1 MAEEEEIFCIHVR
14 VEDQPCHDVT
24 QCLMH
29 LPDYLQLCGAL
40 QNLQRQQHERGSGLP
55 CVFRNHRKSQS
66 NSSITCCLK
75 SQALL
80 LPQLCSSIP
89 LFFLSNLF
97 LDSRQF
103 TCHPRDTPELVTKQG
118 SISAR
123 VCTPLK
129 KLHLCKGNYST
140 QTDS

>member
-1 MAEEEEIFCIHVR
+1 MAEEEEVFCIHVR

-24 QCLMH
+24 QRLMH

-75 SQALL
+75 PQALL

-89 LFFLSNLF
+89 PFFSLQTLLRLQTVHLSPPRHTRAHDQTGHFCTGL
-97 LDSRQF
+97 
-103 TCHPRDTPELVTKQG
+103 HP
-118 SISAR
+118 
-123 VCTPLK
+123 
-129 KLHLCKGNYST
+129 T
-140 QTDS
+140 QKIASL